1 MRDYVA
7 LLKQIIP
14 EFPDERIHITKYL
27 DELWGEGHMI
37 VIDLE
42 EYL

>member
-14 EFPDERIHITKYL
+14 EFPDERIHITKYI
-27 DELWGEGHMI
+27 DELWEKDIMI